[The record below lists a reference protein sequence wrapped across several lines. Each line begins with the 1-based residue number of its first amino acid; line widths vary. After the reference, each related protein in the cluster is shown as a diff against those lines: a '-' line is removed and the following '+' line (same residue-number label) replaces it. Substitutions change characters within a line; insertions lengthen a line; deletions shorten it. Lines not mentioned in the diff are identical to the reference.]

1 MLIIYLINK
10 EARYF
15 KRGDFRSR
23 EMACEQILRS
33 WCACPHAGDLTT
45 VPIPAFLFSLTGY
58 PQHWNCGNSWPQKC
72 GYETLWLHG
81 KEIHAYWLLGTSV
94 LASFPCGSTPVQ
106 KHLNPWSMASHCLLV
121 TNVCFP
127 RCLIASSPEATF
139 LLHFF
144 LMSIL
149 MDSWQISDLCFHSFT
164 FPGGRFG
171 KKKKTK
177 TNRRW
182 TLFEY
187 LKLKHNIFHL
197 TSLLSAGGSLE
208 ISLKWR
214 PHPDYPETRKRSSFY
229 PPHLFWALLH
239 GAIICSSQLSPQT
252 GFGDKLLGQDRKYCF
267 MRCVLATECL
277 WPL

>member
-1 MLIIYLINK
+1 M
-10 EARYF
+10 
-15 KRGDFRSR
+15 
-23 EMACEQILRS
+23 
-33 WCACPHAGDLTT
+33 CAF
-45 VPIPAFLFSLTGY
+45 PA
-58 PQHWNCGNSWPQKC
+58 
-72 GYETLWLHG
+72 
-81 KEIHAYWLLGTSV
+81 
-94 LASFPCGSTPVQ
+94 
-106 KHLNPWSMASHCLLV
+106 
-121 TNVCFP
+121 
-127 RCLIASSPEATF
+127 ASSPPPQKLPF
-139 LLHFF
+139 CCIFF
-144 LMSIL
+144 
-149 MDSWQISDLCFHSFT
+149 SWAFWWTADRFQICAFTASHSQVADL
-164 FPGGRFG
+164 G
-171 KKKKTK
+171 KKNKTK

-214 PHPDYPETRKRSSFY
+214 PHPDYPETWKRSSFY

-239 GAIICSSQLSPQT
+239 GAIICSSQFSPQT

>member
-33 WCACPHAGDLTT
+33 WCACPHAGDLTA

-81 KEIHAYWLLGTSV
+81 KEIHAYGLLGTSV

-171 KKKKTK
+171 KKKKNKNKQEVDTFWIFETETQYISFNISVICRWKSGDQFKMK
-177 TNRRW
+177 T
-182 TLFEY
+182 
-187 LKLKHNIFHL
+187 
-197 TSLLSAGGSLE
+197 TSRLSWNSEEEFILSSSPVLSITAWCNYMQLSA
-208 ISLKWR
+208 
-214 PHPDYPETRKRSSFY
+214 F
-229 PPHLFWALLH
+229 
-239 GAIICSSQLSPQT
+239 SPNRIW
-252 GFGDKLLGQDRKYCF
+252 G
-267 MRCVLATECL
+267 
-277 WPL
+277 

>member
-1 MLIIYLINK
+1 MWVWNTVAPWEGNPCLLATWHQCACQLPMWKHPSAEAPQPMIYGFSLPAGNK
-10 EARYF
+10 CVLSPLPHRLLPRSYLSVAFFSHEHF
-15 KRGDFRSR
+15 DGQLTDFRFVLS
-23 EMACEQILRS
+23 QL
-33 WCACPHAGDLTT
+33 H
-45 VPIPAFLFSLTGY
+45 IP
-58 PQHWNCGNSWPQKC
+58 
-72 GYETLWLHG
+72 
-81 KEIHAYWLLGTSV
+81 
-94 LASFPCGSTPVQ
+94 
-106 KHLNPWSMASHCLLV
+106 
-121 TNVCFP
+121 
-127 RCLIASSPEATF
+127 R
-139 LLHFF
+139 
-144 LMSIL
+144 
-149 MDSWQISDLCFHSFT
+149 WQIWE
-164 FPGGRFG
+164 
-171 KKKKTK
+171 KKQKQ